1 MDRLISSIIPTQ
13 RIGNDGFQWWVGQI
27 EGTAADEENNKGGY
41 RFKVRIVGD
50 HPGDP
55 ELVGTDDLPWA
66 SCMMPVNVPFIPGN
80 GGGGMPQLEVGCW
93 VIGFYLDTEKQK
105 PIIMGSIGMTPGA
118 TKVFVE
124 RTSDT
129 PPFTTA
135 IPQIN
140 EAIDGAPI
148 QQKGDESASTTESDT
163 AADTAQSSNDTGTGK
178 NTATGGLSDGSKDGE
193 GNPRV
198 NTPARKTEGLK
209 DEDWCQAVAE
219 KCTNQD
225 LNEQMTILMGEFLAE
240 VQNNNGNI
248 GTYLVNS
255 ATGGI
260 FDGIETARKYAN
272 KAISV
277 VEHFIAKVKGFII
290 DKMTAAVKDL
300 INALIYPSEEG
311 NILTPVTEW
320 FNDLLKDLG
329 CQMADLGD
337 QLAEWLTN
345 VLMSYVEQIYKA
357 VACQIDALVNGIIS
371 KLNELMEELFDN
383 ILGPLQDILGAIAA
397 PLDIIGGAINYVLDL
412 LGISCSGPN
421 TECSKYKSKCTTG
434 EEKKDGD
441 EDFLDGLLAGIDD
454 LFPATGA
461 DYTQY
466 VCDEAYEGN
475 TLDVTTVGFT
485 GGVPLPASAS
495 GNSNQNLIT
504 FNIEDIEVEEG
515 QKGYFTVTRDGIDD
529 IAASVKYKTLK
540 SKGSAT
546 VGEDYLEVSGILGF
560 APGETAKNIEITTL
574 YSVEKESDEYFF
586 IKLEK
591 NSPSEQS
598 GVKVNFVNNIGKCT
612 ITENDENPY
621 KSKTKDPITEL
632 KKVFPEDVTT
642 VTDPTDGDTG
652 GEEGEETTQ
661 ETYKVT
667 ADKSVVEEGGFVVY
681 TINTTNIDNGTIL
694 YYTLTGKGITSSDFI
709 DKKTTGSFV
718 ISNNAGKVTIGLED
732 DGVVEEEEIL
742 KFTINGTG
750 AFVDVLIIP
759 NADSK
764 TGDGSDDLGDFDIGD
779 GETPENTFIPFQPPT
794 VDSGKIITD
803 NNGGIIEIPI
813 DNPGD
818 PWAEAPYVFIG
829 GNGKGAAAT
838 ALLDNKG
845 YLTEIRIKSTGFG
858 YKKNLASD
866 QNVRCIIDTFT
877 LLRPGRGYTEKPTI
891 LIDGD
896 DSIAEAIINESG
908 FVIGART
915 LNRQK
920 TFDRFPVIEIVG
932 GGGYGAKL
940 LPSLACLDTDAL
952 SRLGA
957 TKIGTGRYVDCP

>member
-1 MDRLISSIIPTQ
+1 MDQLISGIIPTQ

-27 EGTAADEENNKGGY
+27 EGTAADEQNNKGGY

-50 HPGDP
+50 HPGDL

-66 SCMMPVNVPFIPGN
+66 TCVMPVNVPFIPGN

-93 VIGFYLDTEKQK
+93 VIGFYLDNEKQK

-124 RTSDT
+124 RTSTT

-148 QQKGDESASTTESDT
+148 QQKGDASASTTES
-163 AADTAQSSNDTGTGK
+163 DTAQSSNDTGTGK

-198 NTPARKTEGLK
+198 NTPARKTQGEK

-225 LNEQMTILMGEFLAE
+225 LNEQMTIVMGEFLAE
-240 VQNNNGNI
+240 VQNNSGNI
-248 GTYLVNS
+248 GTYLVDS

-277 VEHFIAKVKGFII
+277 VEHFIAKIKGFII

-311 NILTPVTEW
+311 NVLTPVTEW
-320 FNDLLKDLG
+320 FNNLLKDLG
-329 CQMADLGD
+329 CSIADLGD

-345 VLMSYVEQIYKA
+345 VLMSYIQEIYKSI
-357 VACQIDALVNGIIS
+357 ACQIDALVNGIIS
-371 KLNELMEELFDN
+371 KLYELINDLFDS
-383 ILGPLQDILGAIAA
+383 ILGPLEEILGAIAA

-421 TECSKYKSKCTTG
+421 TECSKYKAICTTG

-441 EDFLDGLLAGIDD
+441 GDFLDDLLESIDN

-466 VCDEAYEGN
+466 TCDEAYEGN

-485 GGVPLPASAS
+485 GGVPLPASA
-495 GNSNQNLIT
+495 GGAVGSNVISVQ
-504 FNIEDIEVEEG
+504 IEDVVVEEG
-515 QKGYFTVTRDGIDD
+515 KVAEFVVSRIGVIDH
-529 IAASVKYKTLK
+529 ACSFKYETLT
-540 SKGSAT
+540 SKGTAT
-546 VGEDYLEVSGILGF
+546 PGSDYLESSGILGF
-560 APGETAKNIEITTL
+560 APGEISKTINVTTL
-574 YSVEKESDEYFF
+574 YSEEKEGEEYFY
-586 IKLEK
+586 IKLKKNTPTK
-591 NSPSEQS
+591 NS
-598 GVKVNFVNNIGKCT
+598 GLKVSFINNIAKCT
-612 ITENDENPY
+612 IVENDNNPY
-621 KSKTKDPITEL
+621 KSKPKDPITGIKDTFPPEFIEL
-632 KKVFPEDVTT
+632 TP
-642 VTDPTDGDTG
+642 PPN
-652 GEEGEETTQ
+652 GEEPAVNLTP
-661 ETYKVT
+661 TYSVS
-667 ADKSVVEEGGFVVY
+667 ADKSVVNEGDFVVY
-681 TINTTNIDNGTIL
+681 TITTTNVDNGTTL
-694 YYTLTGKGITSSDFI
+694 YYTLSGTGITSEDFI
-709 DKKTTGSFV
+709 GGSTTGQFV
-718 ISNNAGKVTIGLED
+718 IDNNNSKVTIGIAD
-732 DGVVEEEEIL
+732 DGVVEEEETL
-742 KFTINGTG
+742 RFTINGTG
-750 AFVDVLIIP
+750 ANVDVLIASSSDIGE
-759 NADSK
+759 DEDDF
-764 TGDGSDDLGDFDIGD
+764 GDLDLGE
-779 GETPENTFIPFQPPT
+779 GETPENTYRPFQPPT
-794 VDSGKIITD
+794 AKLPITD
-803 NNGGIIEIPI
+803 PDGGIIEIPI

-829 GNGKGAAAT
+829 GNGRGAAAT
-838 ALLDNKG
+838 ALLDENG
-845 YLTEIRIKSTGFG
+845 YLTEIRVKSSGFG

-891 LIDGD
+891 LINGD
-896 DSIAEAIINESG
+896 DTIAEAIINDSG

-915 LNRQK
+915 LNREI

-940 LPSLACLDTDAL
+940 LPSLACLDTNAL
-952 SRLGA
+952 SKIGA

>member
-1 MDRLISSIIPTQ
+1 MDQIISSIIPTQ
-13 RIGNDGFQWWVGQI
+13 RIGNDGFQWWVGQV

-50 HPGDP
+50 HPGEI
-55 ELVGTDDLPWA
+55 ELVDTADLPWA
-66 SCMMPVNVPFIPGN
+66 SVVMPVNVPFIPGN

-93 VIGFYLDTEKQK
+93 VIGFYLDNEKQK

-124 RTSDT
+124 RTSTT

-148 QQKGDESASTTESDT
+148 QQKGDASASTTAS
-163 AADTAQSSNDTGTGK
+163 DTAQSSNDTGTGK

-225 LNEQMTILMGEFLAE
+225 LNEQMTIIMGEFLAE

-260 FDGIETARKYAN
+260 FDGIETARKYTN

-300 INALIYPSEEG
+300 INALMYPSEEG

-357 VACQIDALVNGIIS
+357 IACQIDALVNGIIS
-371 KLNELMEELFDN
+371 KIKELMEDLFDS

-485 GGVPLPASAS
+485 GGVPLPASIS
-495 GNSNQNLIT
+495 GNPNQNLIT
-504 FNIEDIEVEEG
+504 FNIEDIEIEEG
-515 QKGYFTVTRDGIDD
+515 QKGYFTVTRTGIDD
-529 IAASVKYKTLK
+529 ISASVKYKTLV

-546 VGEDYLEVSGILGF
+546 AGEDYLEVSGILGF
-560 APGETAKNIEITTL
+560 APGEIAKNIEITTL
-574 YSVEKESDEYFF
+574 YSEDIEGEEYFF

-591 NSPSEQS
+591 NSPSKQS
-598 GVKVNFVNNIGKCT
+598 GINVNFVKNIGKCT
-612 ITENDENPY
+612 ITENEENPY
-621 KSKTKDPITEL
+621 KSKLKDPISEL
-632 KKVFPEDVTT
+632 KLVFPEDVTT
-642 VTDPTDGDTG
+642 VIDPTDGDGGTG
-652 GEEGEETTQ
+652 GGEGDGADTQ

-681 TINTTNIDNGTIL
+681 TIKTTNVANGTIL
-694 YYTLTGKGITSSDFI
+694 YYSLTGKGITPNDI
-709 DKKTTGSFV
+709 LGNTTRGSFV
-718 ISNNAGKVTIGLED
+718 ISNNTAKVTIGLED

-742 KFTINGTG
+742 KFTVNGTG
-750 AFVDVLIIP
+750 AFVDVLVIP
-759 NADSK
+759 NANTN
-764 TGDGSDDLGDFDIGD
+764 TGDGSDDLGDFDIGE
-779 GETPENTFIPFQPPT
+779 GETPENAFLPFQVPT
-794 VDSGKIITD
+794 VDSTKIITD
-803 NNGGIIEIPI
+803 ADGGIIEIPI

-858 YKKNLASD
+858 YKKNLASE

-877 LLRPGRGYTEKPTI
+877 LLRPGRGYVEKPTI
-891 LIDGD
+891 LINGD
-896 DSIAEAIINESG
+896 DSIAETIINDAG

-915 LNRQK
+915 LNREI
-920 TFDRFPVIEIVG
+920 TFDRFPVVEIIG

-940 LPSLACLDTDAL
+940 LPSLVCLDTDGLA
-952 SRLGA
+952 RLGA

>member
-1 MDRLISSIIPTQ
+1 MDQLISGIIPTQ

-27 EGTAADEENNKGGY
+27 EGTAADEKNNKGGY

-50 HPGDP
+50 HPGDK
-55 ELVGTDDLPWA
+55 ELLDTPDLPWA
-66 SCMMPVNVPFIPGN
+66 TCMMPVNVPYIPGN
-80 GGGGMPQLEVGCW
+80 GGGGHPQLEVGCW

-105 PIIMGSIGMTPGA
+105 PIIMGSIGQVPGA

-124 RTSDT
+124 RTSNT

-148 QQKGDESASTTESDT
+148 QQKGDAAASTTAS
-163 AADTAQSSNDTGTGK
+163 DTAQSSNDTGTGK
-178 NTATGGLSDGSKDGE
+178 NTATGGLSDGTKDGE

-198 NTPARKTEGLK
+198 NTPARKLQGQN

-225 LNEQMTILMGEFLAE
+225 LNEQLTIIMGEFLAE

-248 GTYLVNS
+248 GTYLVDS

-300 INALIYPSEEG
+300 INALMYPSEDG
-311 NILTPVTEW
+311 NVLTPVTEW
-320 FNDLLKDLG
+320 FNNLLKDLG
-329 CQMADLGD
+329 CSIADIGD

-345 VLMSYVEQIYKA
+345 VLMSYVQEIYKSI
-357 VACQIDALVNGIIS
+357 ACQIDALVNGIVS
-371 KLNELMEELFDN
+371 KLNELLTQLFDN
-383 ILGPLQDILGAIAA
+383 ILGPLEDILGAIAA
-397 PLDIIGGAINYVLDL
+397 PLNIIGGAIDYVLDL

-421 TECSKYKSKCTTG
+421 TECSKYKSTCTTG
-434 EEKKDGD
+434 EEKKEGD
-441 EDFLDGLLAGIDD
+441 EDFLDGLLDDIDN

-466 VCDEAYEGN
+466 TCDEAYKGN

-485 GGVPLPASAS
+485 GGVPLPVSA
-495 GNSNQNLIT
+495 GGTEGSNIISIQ
-504 FNIEDIEVEEG
+504 IEDTEVEEG
-515 QKGYFTVTRDGIDD
+515 KTAEFIVTRIGVIDH
-529 IAASVKYKTLK
+529 ACSVKYETLK
-540 SKGSAT
+540 SKGNAT
-546 VGEDYLEVSGILGF
+546 PGSDYLEDSGILGF
-560 APGETAKNIEITTL
+560 APGEISKKIKITTL
-574 YSVEKESDEYFF
+574 YSAEKEGDEYFYLKLKKNTPTKNSGLKVSF
-586 IKLEK
+586 IK
-591 NSPSEQS
+591 
-598 GVKVNFVNNIGKCT
+598 NIAKCT
-612 ITENDENPY
+612 IVENDNNPY
-621 KSKTKDPITEL
+621 KSTPKDPVTGI
-632 KKVFPEDVTT
+632 KDAFPPEVTNVTPPTNATVDEQAEEDLV
-642 VTDPTDGDTG
+642 PT
-652 GEEGEETTQ
+652 
-661 ETYKVT
+661 YSVV
-667 ADKSVVEEGGFVVY
+667 ADKSVVNEGQFVVY
-681 TINTTNIDNGTIL
+681 TITTTNIDNGTTL
-694 YYTLTGKGITSSDFI
+694 YYTLSGNNITPEDFLGESV
-709 DKKTTGSFV
+709 TGSFV
-718 ISNNAGKVTIGLED
+718 VNNNKAKVTIGIAD
-732 DGVVEEEEIL
+732 DGVVEDEEVV

-750 AFVDVLIIP
+750 ANVDVLI
-759 NADSK
+759 AS
-764 TGDGSDDLGDFDIGD
+764 SSDIGD
-779 GETPENTFIPFQPPT
+779 GPDEFGTLDEGEGETPENSYSPFRVPT
-794 VDSGKIITD
+794 VDSTKVITD
-803 NNGGIIEIPI
+803 TDGGIIEIPV
-813 DNPGD
+813 DDPGS

-829 GNGKGAAAT
+829 GNGKGASAT

-845 YLTEIRIKSTGFG
+845 YLTEIRIKSPGFG

-866 QNVRCIIDTFT
+866 QGVRCIIDTFT

-891 LIDGD
+891 LINGD
-896 DSIAEAIINESG
+896 PTIAEAIINDDG

-915 LNRQK
+915 LNREI
-920 TFDRFPVIEIVG
+920 TYDRYPVIEIVG

-940 LPSLACLDTDAL
+940 LPSLACLDTVGL
-952 SRLGA
+952 TRVGA

>member
-1 MDRLISSIIPTQ
+1 MDQILSSIIPTQ
-13 RIGNDGFQWWVGQI
+13 RIGNDGFQWWVGQV
-27 EGTAADEENNKGGY
+27 EGTAADEKNNKGGY

-50 HPGDP
+50 HPGDL
-55 ELVGTDDLPWA
+55 ELLGTDDLPWA
-66 SCMMPVNVPFIPGN
+66 TCVMPVNVPFIPGN

-93 VIGFYLDTEKQK
+93 VIGFYLDNEKQK
-105 PIIMGSIGMTPGA
+105 PIIMGSIGQVPGA

-148 QQKGDESASTTESDT
+148 QQKGDASTSTTTS
-163 AADTAQSSNDTGTGK
+163 DTAQSSNDTGTGK
-178 NTATGGLSDGSKDGE
+178 NTATGGLSDGSKDGD

-198 NTPARKTEGLK
+198 NTPARKTQGIN

-225 LNEQMTILMGEFLAE
+225 LNEQLTIIMGEFLAE

-248 GTYLVNS
+248 GTYLVDS

-260 FDGIETARKYAN
+260 FDGIETARKYTN

-300 INALIYPSEEG
+300 INALMYPSEEG

-329 CQMADLGD
+329 CSMADLGD

-345 VLMSYVEQIYKA
+345 VLMSYVEEIYKA
-357 VACQIDALVNGIIS
+357 IACQIDALVNGIIS
-371 KLNELMEELFDN
+371 KIKELMEELFDN
-383 ILGPLQDILGAIAA
+383 ILGPLQDILGAIAE
-397 PLDIIGGAINYVLDL
+397 PLNLIGGAIDYVLDL

-466 VCDEAYEGN
+466 VCDEAYKGN

-504 FNIEDIEVEEG
+504 FNIQDVEIEEG
-515 QKGYFTVTRDGIDD
+515 KKGYFTVTRTGIDD
-529 IAASVKYKTLK
+529 IAASVKYETLAT
-540 SKGSAT
+540 KGSAT

-560 APGETAKNIEITTL
+560 APGEISKTIDITTL
-574 YSVEKESDEYFF
+574 YSEQKEGDEYFF
-586 IKLEK
+586 IKLTK
-591 NSPSEQS
+591 NTPSKQS
-598 GVKVNFVNNIGKCT
+598 GVKVNFVKNIGKCT
-612 ITENDENPY
+612 ITENDQNPY
-621 KSKTKDPITEL
+621 KSSPKDPINGL
-632 KKVFPEDVTT
+632 KETFPENVTGLT
-642 VTDPTDGDTG
+642 PPTNATGGGEENTDPTYAVSADKPIVK
-652 GEEGEETTQ
+652 EGE
-661 ETYKVT
+661 
-667 ADKSVVEEGGFVVY
+667 FVVY
-681 TINTTNIDNGTIL
+681 TIETTNVANGTTL
-694 YYTLTGKGITSSDFI
+694 YYSLTGKGITPNDI
-709 DKKTTGSFV
+709 IGNTTKGSFV
-718 ISNNAGKVTIGLED
+718 ISNNTSKVTIGLED

-750 AFVDVLIIP
+750 AFVDVLVIP
-759 NADSK
+759 NENSN
-764 TGDGSDDLGDFDIGD
+764 TGDGSDDLGDFDIGE
-779 GETPENTFIPFQPPT
+779 GETPENAFLPFQVPT
-794 VDSGKIITD
+794 VDSTKIITD
-803 NNGGIIEIPI
+803 TDGGIIEIPI

-845 YLTEIRIKSTGFG
+845 YLTEIRIKSSGFG

-891 LIDGD
+891 LINGD
-896 DSIAEAIINESG
+896 DTIAEAIINDDG

-915 LNRQK
+915 LNREI

-940 LPSLACLDTDAL
+940 LPSLACLDTGGLA
-952 SRLGA
+952 RLGA

>member
-1 MDRLISSIIPTQ
+1 MDQILSSIIPTQ
-13 RIGNDGFQWWVGQI
+13 RIGNDGFQWWVGQV
-27 EGTAADEENNKGGY
+27 EGTAADEKNNKGGY

-50 HPGDP
+50 HPGDL
-55 ELVGTDDLPWA
+55 ELLGTDDLPWA
-66 SCMMPVNVPFIPGN
+66 TCVMPVNVPFIPGN

-93 VIGFYLDTEKQK
+93 VIGFYLDNEKQK
-105 PIIMGSIGMTPGA
+105 PIIMGSIGQVPGA

-148 QQKGDESASTTESDT
+148 QQKGDASTSTT
-163 AADTAQSSNDTGTGK
+163 ASDTAQSSNDTGTGK
-178 NTATGGLSDGSKDGE
+178 NTATGGLSDGSKDGD

-198 NTPARKTEGLK
+198 NTPARKTQGIN

-225 LNEQMTILMGEFLAE
+225 LNEQLTIIMGEFLAE

-248 GTYLVNS
+248 GTYLVDS

-260 FDGIETARKYAN
+260 FDGIETARKYTN

-300 INALIYPSEEG
+300 INALMYPSEEG

-329 CQMADLGD
+329 CSMADLGD

-345 VLMSYVEQIYKA
+345 VLMSYVEEIYKA
-357 VACQIDALVNGIIS
+357 IACQIDALVNGIIS
-371 KLNELMEELFDN
+371 KIKELMEELFDN
-383 ILGPLQDILGAIAA
+383 ILGPLQDILGAIAE
-397 PLDIIGGAINYVLDL
+397 PLNLIGGAIDYVLDL

-466 VCDEAYEGN
+466 VCDEAYKGN

-504 FNIEDIEVEEG
+504 FNIQDVEIEEG
-515 QKGYFTVTRDGIDD
+515 KKGYFTVTRTGIDD
-529 IAASVKYKTLK
+529 IAASVKYETLAT
-540 SKGSAT
+540 KGSAT

-560 APGETAKNIEITTL
+560 APGEISKTIDITTL
-574 YSVEKESDEYFF
+574 YSEQKEGDEYFF
-586 IKLEK
+586 IKLTK
-591 NSPSEQS
+591 NTPSKQS
-598 GVKVNFVNNIGKCT
+598 GVKVNFVKNIGKCT
-612 ITENDENPY
+612 ITENDQNPY
-621 KSKTKDPITEL
+621 KSSPKDPINGL
-632 KKVFPEDVTT
+632 KETFPENVTGLT
-642 VTDPTDGDTG
+642 PPTNATGGGEENTDPTYAVSADKPIVK
-652 GEEGEETTQ
+652 EGE
-661 ETYKVT
+661 
-667 ADKSVVEEGGFVVY
+667 FVVY
-681 TINTTNIDNGTIL
+681 TIETTNVANGTTL
-694 YYTLTGKGITSSDFI
+694 YYSLTGKGITPNDI
-709 DKKTTGSFV
+709 IGNTTKGSFV
-718 ISNNAGKVTIGLED
+718 ISNNTSKVTIGLED

-750 AFVDVLIIP
+750 AFVDVLVIP
-759 NADSK
+759 NENSN
-764 TGDGSDDLGDFDIGD
+764 TGDGSDDLGDFDIGE
-779 GETPENTFIPFQPPT
+779 GETPENAFLPFQVPT
-794 VDSGKIITD
+794 VDSTKIITD
-803 NNGGIIEIPI
+803 TDGGIIEIPI

-845 YLTEIRIKSTGFG
+845 YLTEIRIKSSGFG

-891 LIDGD
+891 LINGD
-896 DSIAEAIINESG
+896 DTIAEAIINDDG

-915 LNRQK
+915 LNREI

-940 LPSLACLDTDAL
+940 LPSLACLDTGGLA
-952 SRLGA
+952 RLGA

>member
-1 MDRLISSIIPTQ
+1 MDQIISSIIPTQ
-13 RIGNDGFQWWVGQI
+13 RIGNDGFHWWVGQV
-27 EGTAADEENNKGGY
+27 EGTAADETENKGGY

-50 HPGDP
+50 HPGKI
-55 ELVGTDDLPWA
+55 ELVDTADLPWA
-66 SCMMPVNVPFIPGN
+66 TCVMPVNVPFIPGN

-93 VIGFYLDTEKQK
+93 VIGFYLDNEKQK

-124 RTSDT
+124 RTSTT

-148 QQKGDESASTTESDT
+148 QQKGDASASTTAS
-163 AADTAQSSNDTGTGK
+163 DTAQSSNDTGTGK

-198 NTPARKTEGLK
+198 NTPARKTQGIN

-225 LNEQMTILMGEFLAE
+225 LNEQMTIIMGEFLAE

-260 FDGIETARKYAN
+260 FDGIETARKYTN

-290 DKMTAAVKDL
+290 DKMSAAVKDL

-337 QLAEWLTN
+337 RLAEWLTN
-345 VLMSYVEQIYKA
+345 VLMSYVEEIYKA
-357 VACQIDALVNGIIS
+357 IACQIDALVNGIIS
-371 KLNELMEELFDN
+371 KIKELMEELFDN
-383 ILGPLQDILGAIAA
+383 ILGPLQDILGAIAE
-397 PLDIIGGAINYVLDL
+397 PLNLIGGAIDYVLDL

-441 EDFLDGLLAGIDD
+441 EDFLDGLLEGIDD

-504 FNIEDIEVEEG
+504 FNIEDVEIEEG
-515 QKGYFTVTRDGIDD
+515 KKGYITVTRTGIDD
-529 IAASVKYKTLK
+529 ISASVKYKTLV

-560 APGETAKNIEITTL
+560 APGENAKNIEITTL
-574 YSVEKESDEYFF
+574 YSEESEGEEYFF

-591 NSPSEQS
+591 NSPSKQS
-598 GVKVNFVNNIGKCT
+598 GIKVNFVKNIGKCT
-612 ITENDENPY
+612 ITENDQNPY
-621 KSKTKDPITEL
+621 KSTPKDPINGL
-632 KKVFPEDVTT
+632 KETFPEDVTGLT
-642 VTDPTDGDTG
+642 PPTNATGGDEENTDPTYAVSADKPIVK
-652 GEEGEETTQ
+652 EGE
-661 ETYKVT
+661 
-667 ADKSVVEEGGFVVY
+667 FVVY
-681 TINTTNIDNGTIL
+681 TIETTNVANGTTL
-694 YYTLTGKGITSSDFI
+694 YYSLTGKGITSNDI
-709 DKKTTGSFV
+709 IGNTIKGSFA
-718 ISNNAGKVTIGLED
+718 ISNNTAKVTVGLED

-750 AFVDVLIIP
+750 AFADVLVIP
-759 NADSK
+759 NENSN
-764 TGDGSDDLGDFDIGD
+764 TGDGSDDLGDFDISE
-779 GETPENTFIPFQPPT
+779 GETPENTFLPFQVPT
-794 VDSGKIITD
+794 VDSTKIITD
-803 NNGGIIEIPI
+803 ADGGIIEIPI

-891 LIDGD
+891 LINGD
-896 DSIAEAIINESG
+896 DTIAEAIINDSG

-915 LNRQK
+915 LNREI

-940 LPSLACLDTDAL
+940 LPSLACLDTGGLA
-952 SRLGA
+952 RLGA

>member
-1 MDRLISSIIPTQ
+1 MDQLISSIIPTQ

-27 EGTAADEENNKGGY
+27 EGTAEGEANNKGGY

-50 HPGDP
+50 HPGDL

-66 SCMMPVNVPFIPGN
+66 TCVMPVNVPFIPGN

-93 VIGFYLDTEKQK
+93 VIGFYLDNEKQK
-105 PIIMGSIGMTPGA
+105 PIIMGSIGQVPGA

-124 RTSDT
+124 RTSTT

-148 QQKGDESASTTESDT
+148 QQKGDATTSTTAS
-163 AADTAQSSNDTGTGK
+163 DTAQSSNDTGTGK
-178 NTATGGLSDGSKDGE
+178 NTATGGLSDGSKDGD

-198 NTPARKTEGLK
+198 NTPARKVQGEK

-225 LNEQMTILMGEFLAE
+225 MNEQLTIVMGEFLAE

-300 INALIYPSEEG
+300 INALIYPSEDG
-311 NILTPVTEW
+311 NVLTPVTEW
-320 FNDLLKDLG
+320 FNNLLKDLG

-337 QLAEWLTN
+337 RLAEWLTN
-345 VLMSYVEQIYKA
+345 VLMSYVQEIYKA

-371 KLNELMEELFDN
+371 KLYELLNELFDS

-397 PLDIIGGAINYVLDL
+397 PLNIIGGAINYVLDL

-441 EDFLDGLLAGIDD
+441 EDFLDGLLDSIDN

-475 TLDVTTVGFT
+475 TLDTTTVGFT

-495 GNSNQNLIT
+495 GNSNQNIIT
-504 FNIEDIEVEEG
+504 FNIEDVTIEEG
-515 QKGYFTVTRDGIDD
+515 KKGYIAVTRTGIDD
-529 IAASVKYKTLK
+529 IACSVKYETLVT
-540 SKGSAT
+540 KGSAT
-546 VGEDYLEVSGILGF
+546 AGEDYLEVSGILGF
-560 APGETAKNIEITTL
+560 APGEVSKTIELTTL
-574 YSVEKESDEYFF
+574 YSEQSEGDEYFF
-586 IKLEK
+586 IKLTK
-591 NSPSEQS
+591 NTPSKQS
-598 GVKVNFVNNIGKCT
+598 GIKVSFVKNVGKCT
-612 ITENDENPY
+612 ITENDDNPY
-621 KSKTKDPITEL
+621 KSNPKDPISGLEET
-632 KKVFPEDVTT
+632 FPDSVTA
-642 VTDPTDGDTG
+642 VTPPPNSSDGGVDNLNPTYAVSADKPIVK
-652 GEEGEETTQ
+652 EGE
-661 ETYKVT
+661 
-667 ADKSVVEEGGFVVY
+667 FVIY
-681 TINTTNIDNGTIL
+681 TITTTNVDNGTEL
-694 YYTLTGKGITSSDFI
+694 YYTLSGKDITSSDFI
-709 DKKTTGSFV
+709 TKTTKGSFV
-718 ISNNAGKVTIGLED
+718 VSDNTAKVAVGLED

-750 AFVDVLIIP
+750 AFVDVLVIP
-759 NADSK
+759 NEGTN
-764 TGDGSDDLGDFDIGD
+764 TGDSPDDLGDFDIGE
-779 GETPENTFIPFQPPT
+779 GETPENSFIPFRVPI
-794 VDSGKIITD
+794 VDTTKIITD
-803 NNGGIIEIPI
+803 SDGGIIEIPI
-813 DNPGD
+813 SNPGD
-818 PWAEAPYVFIG
+818 PWAEPPYVFIG
-829 GNGKGAAAT
+829 GNGRGAAAT

-866 QNVRCIIDTFT
+866 QDVRCIIDTFT

-891 LIDGD
+891 LINGD
-896 DSIAEAIINESG
+896 DSIAEAIINDNG

-915 LNRQK
+915 LNREK
-920 TFDRFPVIEIVG
+920 TFDRYPVVEIVG

-940 LPSLACLDTDAL
+940 LPSLACLDTDGLA
-952 SRLGA
+952 RLGA

>member
-1 MDRLISSIIPTQ
+1 MDQIISSIIPTQ
-13 RIGNDGFQWWVGQI
+13 RIGNDGFPWWVGQI
-27 EGTAADEENNKGGY
+27 EGTAADEKNNKGGY

-50 HPGDP
+50 HPGDL

-66 SCMMPVNVPFIPGN
+66 TCMMPVNVPYIPGN
-80 GGGGMPQLEVGCW
+80 GGGGHPQLEIGCW
-93 VIGFYLDTEKQK
+93 VIGFYLDNEKQK
-105 PIIMGSIGMTPGA
+105 PIIMGSIGQVPGA

-148 QQKGDESASTTESDT
+148 QQKGDASTS
-163 AADTAQSSNDTGTGK
+163 DTAQSSNDTGTGK

-198 NTPARKTEGLK
+198 NTPARKTQGIN

-225 LNEQMTILMGEFLAE
+225 LNEQMTIIMGEFLAE

-260 FDGIETARKYAN
+260 FDGIETARKYTN

-300 INALIYPSEEG
+300 INALMYPSEGG
-311 NILTPVTEW
+311 NVLTPITEW

-337 QLAEWLTN
+337 RLAEWLTN
-345 VLMSYVEQIYKA
+345 VLMNYVQEIYKSI
-357 VACQIDALVNGIIS
+357 ACQIDALVNGIIS
-371 KLNELMEELFDN
+371 KIKELMDELFEN

-421 TECSKYKSKCTTG
+421 TECSKYKAKCTTG

-441 EDFLDGLLAGIDD
+441 EDFLDGLLEGIDN

-495 GNSNQNLIT
+495 GNSNKNLMT
-504 FNIEDIEVEEG
+504 FNIEDVEIEEG
-515 QKGYFTVTRDGIDD
+515 KKGSFVVTRTGINDV
-529 IAASVKYKTLK
+529 AASVKYKTLT

-546 VGEDYLEVSGILGF
+546 AGEDYLEVSGILGF
-560 APGETAKNIEITTL
+560 APGEISKNIEITTL
-574 YSVEKESDEYFF
+574 YSEQKEGEEYFF
-586 IKLEK
+586 VKLEK
-591 NSPSEQS
+591 NSPSKQS
-598 GVKVNFVNNIGKCT
+598 GIKVNFVKNVGKCT
-612 ITENDENPY
+612 ITENDQNPY
-621 KSKTKDPITEL
+621 KSNPKDPINGL
-632 KKVFPEDVTT
+632 KETFPESVTALT
-642 VTDPTDGDTG
+642 PPPNATDD
-652 GEEGEETTQ
+652 GEEDAQ
-661 ETYKVT
+661 PTYKVSV
-667 ADKSVVEEGGFVVY
+667 DKPIVKEGDFVVY
-681 TINTTNIDNGTIL
+681 TITTTNVDNGTTL
-694 YYTLTGKGITSSDFI
+694 YYSLTGKGITSDDI
-709 DKKTTGSFV
+709 IGNKTNGSFV
-718 ISNNAGKVTIGLED
+718 ISDNTSKVTVGLED
-732 DGVVEEEEIL
+732 DEVVEEEEIL

-750 AFVDVLIIP
+750 AFVDVLVIP
-759 NADSK
+759 NDNTN
-764 TGDGSDDLGDFDIGD
+764 TGDGSDDLGDFDIGE
-779 GETPENTFIPFQPPT
+779 GETPENSFLPFQVPT
-794 VDSGKIITD
+794 VDTDKIITD
-803 NNGGIIEIPI
+803 GDGGIIEIPI
-813 DNPGD
+813 SNPGD
-818 PWAEAPYVFIG
+818 PWAEPPYVFIG

-845 YLTEIRIKSTGFG
+845 YLTEIRIKSSGFG

-891 LIDGD
+891 LINGD
-896 DSIAEAIINESG
+896 PSIAEAIINDSG

-915 LNRQK
+915 LNREIK
-920 TFDRFPVIEIVG
+920 FDRFPVVEIIG
-932 GGGYGAKL
+932 GNGYGAKL
-940 LPSLACLDTDAL
+940 LPSLACLDTNAL
-952 SRLGA
+952 VRLGA

>member
-1 MDRLISSIIPTQ
+1 MDQLISSIIPTQ

-27 EGTAADEENNKGGY
+27 EGTAEGEANNKGGY

-50 HPGDP
+50 HPGDL

-66 SCMMPVNVPFIPGN
+66 TCVMPVNVPFIPGN

-93 VIGFYLDTEKQK
+93 VIGFYLDNERQK
-105 PIIMGSIGMTPGA
+105 PIIMGSIGQVPGA

-124 RTSDT
+124 RTSNT

-148 QQKGDESASTTESDT
+148 QQKGDAAASTTASN
-163 AADTAQSSNDTGTGK
+163 TAQSSNDTGTGK
-178 NTATGGLSDGSKDGE
+178 NTATGGLSDGSKDGD

-198 NTPARKTEGLK
+198 NTPARKTQGEK

-225 LNEQMTILMGEFLAE
+225 LNEQMTIIMGEFLAE

-345 VLMSYVEQIYKA
+345 VLMSYVQEIYKA

-371 KLNELMEELFDN
+371 KLYELLNQLFDN

-397 PLDIIGGAINYVLDL
+397 PLNIIGGAINYVLDL

-434 EEKKDGD
+434 EEKKEGN
-441 EDFLDGLLAGIDD
+441 EDFLDGLLDSIDN

-466 VCDEAYEGN
+466 TCDEAYEGN

-485 GGVPLPASAS
+485 GGVPLPASIS

-504 FNIEDIEVEEG
+504 FNIEDVEIEEG
-515 QKGYFTVTRDGIDD
+515 KKGYFTVTRTGIDD
-529 IAASVKYKTLK
+529 VACSVKYETLAT
-540 SKGSAT
+540 KGSAT

-560 APGETAKNIEITTL
+560 APGEITKTIEITTL
-574 YSVEKESDEYFF
+574 YSEQKEGNEYFF
-586 IKLEK
+586 IKLNK
-591 NSPSEQS
+591 NSPSKQS
-598 GVKVNFVNNIGKCT
+598 GIKVNFVKNIGKCT
-612 ITENDENPY
+612 ITENDQNPY
-621 KSKTKDPITEL
+621 KSKPKDPITGIKE
-632 KKVFPEDVTT
+632 KFPDDVTT
-642 VTDPTDGDTG
+642 VTPPTNSDGGTVDNLDPTYAVSADKPVVK
-652 GEEGEETTQ
+652 EGE
-661 ETYKVT
+661 
-667 ADKSVVEEGGFVVY
+667 FVVY
-681 TINTTNIDNGTIL
+681 TITTTNVDNGTEL
-694 YYTLTGKGITSSDFI
+694 YYTLSGNNITASDFI
-709 DKKTTGSFV
+709 TNTTKGSFV
-718 ISNNAGKVTIGLED
+718 VTNNTAKVTIGLED
-732 DGVVEEEEIL
+732 DGVVEEEEIV

-750 AFVDVLIIP
+750 AFVDVLVIP
-759 NADSK
+759 NEDTN
-764 TGDGSDDLGDFDIGD
+764 TGDSPDDLGDFDIGE
-779 GETPENTFIPFQPPT
+779 GETPENSYLPFRVPT
-794 VDSGKIITD
+794 VDTTKIITD
-803 NNGGIIEIPI
+803 SDGGIIEIPV
-813 DNPGD
+813 DDPGD

-829 GNGKGAAAT
+829 GNGKGASAT

-845 YLTEIRIKSTGFG
+845 YLTEIRIKSSGYG

-891 LIDGD
+891 LINGD
-896 DSIAEAIINESG
+896 DSIAEAIINEDG

-915 LNRQK
+915 LNREI
-920 TFDRFPVIEIVG
+920 TYDRYPVIEIVG

-940 LPSLACLDTDAL
+940 LPSLACLDTGGLA
-952 SRLGA
+952 RLGA